1 MYVPLRG
8 AHGRS
13 ISPWAV
19 RKIRSVGHRLHV
31 WKNARRSKNTIISS
45 QERVSKRTLRI
56 MNQVRKADPNNKTV
70 AENRKARFSY
80 EVLDTIETGLV
91 LTGTE
96 VKSLRQGHANIQ
108 DSYASVEG
116 GEIWLINSY
125 LPEYLQAN
133 RFNHEPR
140 RRRKLLLNK
149 REMAKMA
156 QSVDRE
162 GMTLVPL
169 KIYFNDQGR
178 AKLLLAVGRGKKL
191 HDKRETEKQ
200 RDWSREK
207 GRLLKER
214 G

>member
-1 MYVPLRG
+1 
-8 AHGRS
+8 
-13 ISPWAV
+13 
-19 RKIRSVGHRLHV
+19 
-31 WKNARRSKNTIISS
+31 
-45 QERVSKRTLRI
+45 

-80 EVLDTIETGLV
+80 EVLDTIEAGLV

-96 VKSLRQGHANIQ
+96 VKSLRQGQANIQ

-149 REMAKMA
+149 REMAKLA

-162 GMTLVPL
+162 GMTHGAAENLFQRPGPRQAAARRRPRQEAARQAR
-169 KIYFNDQGR
+169 D
-178 AKLLLAVGRGKKL
+178 
-191 HDKRETEKQ
+191 REAA
-200 RDWSREK
+200 RLGARE
-207 GRLLKER
+207 GPAAEGTWVSNIRR
-214 G
+214 